1 MPHGMSRILEE
12 SNPKWLAARSGD
24 RVGRALAWQTHM
36 ARYHIVQIG
45 AHLAQESR
53 SAALAGALCL
63 FVEPVPHLHSELQ
76 KKFAGLPN
84 VAIEG
89 VAVAVKTGFR
99 PIHYLSET
107 QGLPHWADQIGS
119 LTASHITGLAAQS
132 GFAASYRG
140 ALAQAEVRCV
150 RLADLLGKY
159 GITQVDNL
167 IVDTEGM
174 DYEIL
179 SDFDFSCTHVTRLVF
194 ERKHTDGV
202 RKTTYRY
209 NHLVDKLQQ
218 IGYVVVH
225 LDHQNDEAML
235 SVPFDELNRRML
247 RYRQE
252 DAEEEWFRSHRGERN
267 SERTMPRSQER
278 GVVYLALGRKHYL
291 EAQKSIHSLLLTNPG
306 IPVTVFTD
314 EEAADGFAA
323 DYRTI
328 RTDRSAFKLK
338 IRAMAE
344 SPYLRTLFLDTDTRV
359 VGPLD
364 EIFDA
369 LTAHDWCIAES
380 PLFHYDD
387 GKFVFD
393 DYRRIGTFNTGVI
406 AFKMNHAIQKL
417 LDVWAKSIELQPDA
431 DIRPGHMCD
440 QWYFNNRI
448 VMDEAYHTLKTLVIS
463 NVAWNLR
470 SYALGKAVQDGLLP
484 SVRIIHARPWEVRQF
499 WGMNLDEVVSSMV
512 QIQTAEA
519 SADANMTF

>member
-1 MPHGMSRILEE
+1 
-12 SNPKWLAARSGD
+12 
-24 RVGRALAWQTHM
+24 M

-45 AHLAQESR
+45 AHLAEESR
-53 SAALAGALCL
+53 SAALAGAPCL
-63 FVEPVPHLHSELQ
+63 FVEPVPRLYSELQ
-76 KKFAGLPN
+76 KKFAGLPD
-84 VAIEG
+84 VTIEG
-89 VAVAVKTGFR
+89 VAVAVKAGLR

-119 LTASHITGLAAQS
+119 LTERHITDLAEQS
-132 GFAASYRG
+132 GFAASYRSG
-140 ALAQAEVRCV
+140 LAKAQVRCV

-159 GITQVDNL
+159 GITEVDNL

-179 SDFDFSCTHVTRLVF
+179 SDFDFSCAHVTRLVF

-202 RKTTYRY
+202 RKTAYRY
-209 NHLVDKLQQ
+209 NHLADKLQQ
-218 IGYVVVH
+218 TGYAVCH
-225 LDHQNDEAML
+225 LDHQNDEATL
-235 SVPFDELNRRML
+235 TVPFDEMKRRTG
-247 RYRQE
+247 RYREE
-252 DAEEEWFRSHRGERN
+252 DTAEEWLRSYCGERHG
-267 SERTMPRSQER
+267 ERVVLTSRER

-291 EAQKSIHSLLLTNPG
+291 EAQKSIHTLRLTNPG
-306 IPVTVFTD
+306 LPVTIFTD
-314 EEAADGFAA
+314 EESADGFAA

-338 IRAMAE
+338 IRVMAE
-344 SPYLRTLFLDTDTRV
+344 SPYLHTLFLDTDTCV

-364 EIFDA
+364 EIFDTLA
-369 LTAHDWCIAES
+369 TRDWCIAEP

-406 AFKMNHAIQKL
+406 AFKMNRGVQSL

-440 QWYFNNRI
+440 QWYFNNRV
-448 VMDEAYHTLKTLVIS
+448 VMDEAYRALKTLVMS

-499 WGMNLDEVVSSMV
+499 WGINLDEVVSSMV
-512 QIQTAEA
+512 QMQTAGA
-519 SADANMTF
+519 SVTVPES